1 MHAILKRSRPGPAPA
16 SLFHRPQPVVF
27 LRQKVGNPGDY
38 RTHTNAELRTR
49 NSEPQAKV
57 NSNSRTVACGFR
69 TADAR
74 REATPEPAAAEPPL
88 LHFRARR
95 SLPAFGGGASGYPH
109 TPPATPREATPE
121 PDAAKPPLLQDRAR
135 RGSVGLSPY
144 APSHAPRGNAQAC
157 RGRAAALLQRRP
169 AAGAGVWI
177 AARSGSTRNTSDQ
190 LSAFLRRRECRHG
203 GRRMAVSDRPG
214 G

>member
-109 TPPATPREATPE
+109 TPPATPREATPKPAAAAPPHCCKGDPPPVPVFGLR
-121 PDAAKPPLLQDRAR
+121 PDPDRQGIPLTNYQRSFAAASAVTAAGGWR
-135 RGSVGLSPY
+135 
-144 APSHAPRGNAQAC
+144 C
-157 RGRAAALLQRRP
+157 RIGRA
-169 AAGAGVWI
+169 G
-177 AARSGSTRNTSDQ
+177 RSAMLATRILGNNI
-190 LSAFLRRRECRHG
+190 
-203 GRRMAVSDRPG
+203 
-214 G
+214 